1 MSSIEELNK
10 DTLEMIK
17 EMSSKILKFAITANK
32 ELTRLETDQQNK
44 KHLIENKLDLIEKQ
58 SEQLIHLAAT
68 KYRLELRMQQ
78 LKQNGP
84 NLK

>member
-10 DTLEMIK
+10 DTLKMIK
-17 EMSSKILKFAITANK
+17 EMSSKILEFAITANK

-44 KHLIENKLDLIEKQ
+44 KHLIENKLDLIKKQ

-68 KYRLELRMQQ
+68 KYRLELRMQE
-78 LKQNGP
+78 LKQKG
-84 NLK
+84 LKL

>member
-10 DTLEMIK
+10 DTLEIIK
-17 EMSSKILKFAITANK
+17 QMSSKILEFTIAANK
-32 ELTRLETDQQNK
+32 ELDNLETSQQNK
-44 KHLIENKLDLIEKQ
+44 KYEIENKLNLIEKQ

-78 LKQNGP
+78 LKQKG
-84 NLK
+84 LKL

>member
-10 DTLEMIK
+10 DTLEIIK
-17 EMSSKILKFAITANK
+17 KYCDKINNMCISAN
-32 ELTRLETDQQNK
+32 EDLDNLETSQQNK
-44 KHLIENKLDLIEKQ
+44 KHQIENKLTLIKLH
-58 SEQLIHLAAT
+58 SDQLRHLAAT

>member
-10 DTLEMIK
+10 DTLKMIK

-44 KHLIENKLDLIEKQ
+44 KHLIENKLDLIKKQ
-58 SEQLIHLAAT
+58 SEQLMHLAAT
-68 KYRLELRMQQ
+68 KYRLQ
-78 LKQNGP
+78 LKMQE
-84 NLK
+84 LKQKGLKL

>member
-10 DTLEMIK
+10 DTLEIIK
-17 EMSSKILKFAITANK
+17 QMSSKILEFAITANK
-32 ELTRLETDQQNK
+32 ELDNLETSQQNK
-44 KHLIENKLDLIEKQ
+44 KHLIKNKLDLIEKQ

-78 LKQNGP
+78 LKQNGV
-84 NLK
+84 N